1 MDRMQ
6 NMSKQFKNK
15 SLKISFLR
23 ELNTDCNLVGKG
35 VDIQREVEKN
45 STMVINEIAKSKR
58 EGWLIQ
64 SVGAHITTTS
74 IQRP

>member
-1 MDRMQ
+1 MDIMQ

-23 ELNTDCNLVGKG
+23 ELNIDCNLVGKG
-35 VDIQREVEKN
+35 VDIQGEVEKD
-45 STMVINEIAKSKR
+45 STMGINEIAKSKR

-64 SVGAHITTTS
+64 SVGEHITTTS